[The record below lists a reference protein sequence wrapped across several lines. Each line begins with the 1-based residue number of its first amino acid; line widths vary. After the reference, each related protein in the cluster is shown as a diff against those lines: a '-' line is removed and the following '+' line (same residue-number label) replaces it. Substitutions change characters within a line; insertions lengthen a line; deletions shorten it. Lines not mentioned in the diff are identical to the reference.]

1 MTYRKDEELAS
12 CSRRGCA
19 VGLCSWNRLDLP
31 IKAWSYSMR
40 NETIKNCSFSL
51 RNGEEVAS
59 VVAFP
64 RCSQCSQQCL
74 LCHCR
79 GLVGQSVH
87 SVPLP
92 PLSLPSLSRA
102 CMSTN
107 TPLLKPRGFTQ
118 VFFGYVQLTARLCG
132 QQAAAGPTV
141 CPCASA
147 RASRLLTP
155 CHLRQLMAEML
166 LVAQECGELPVLGPI
181 PGFKKGVC
189 CTGYRL
195 FFICLSPPR

>member
-31 IKAWSYSMR
+31 IKAWSYLMR

-102 CMSTN
+102 CTSSN
-107 TPLLKPRGFTQ
+107 SPLLKPRGFTQ
-118 VFFGYVQLTARLCG
+118 AFFGYVQLTARLCG
-132 QQAAAGPTV
+132 QQAAAGPTEMPICQ
-141 CPCASA
+141 CPCVPTADPTPSPPADGRDVAGCTGMWRAASA
-147 RASRLLTP
+147 GSHSRF
-155 CHLRQLMAEML
+155 
-166 LVAQECGELPVLGPI
+166 QERSVL
-181 PGFKKGVC
+181 
-189 CTGYRL
+189 Y
-195 FFICLSPPR
+195 